1 MASSLLERHINQLA
15 SVSTPSPVAPIV
27 ITRIRTGNR
36 FHVHRRQHQH
46 PRSRPI
52 IPVSTQNSSQQS
64 SSSPIVDN
72 SRESLIN
79 LYCLFQDNLNSSKTD
94 LV

>member
-1 MASSLLERHINQLA
+1 MASSLLERHIHQLA
-15 SVSTPSPVAPIV
+15 SVSTPSPVAPTV
-27 ITRIRTGNR
+27 ITRIRTGYR
-36 FHVHRRQHQH
+36 LHAHRRKQQH

-52 IPVSTQNSSQQS
+52 IPVSPQNSSQR
-64 SSSPIVDN
+64 SSSPIADN
-72 SRESLIN
+72 ARESLIN